1 MQILHTPHRK
11 NRRKLINHKH
21 FSIYMPKKLYYQM
34 KIYQDS
40 INDVGS
46 FNRIIISL
54 LEKGLQEVEVEDEF
68 KG

>member
-1 MQILHTPHRK
+1 
-11 NRRKLINHKH
+11 
-21 FSIYMPKKLYYQM
+21 MPKKLYYQM